1 MRHAQTGP
9 LMQTEADMAWTT
21 TLTETQNDGRQ
32 TLTFSISGHNTDDA
46 ANTKKVSFE
55 TLQGGGY
62 YRTFTSVTYNEFD
75 DITEL
80 LTQNLTDS
88 ASAANMTPEDECDV
102 VLDFS
107 ALTDDR
113 LWIDLRFLSSHQRPD
128 QSRVLRDGVD
138 ANSVG
143 STITHIIGTD
153 NDDHIIGSYQAET
166 IEAGDGDDYIAGG
179 GGDDILKGGDGDDV
193 ITPGNGN
200 DTIDG
205 GEGRDTLWMRWIHG
219 QENTV
224 GASLMAIATGGD
236 STADYYDEALAF
248 KALIDTYE
256 IDASTIGVWVR
267 MDADGTGTSGGYAF
281 SYLDLDLATPHDD
294 EGLQKKSF
302 INIENITL
310 TTPNVRDDDDTILHL
325 EVIFPSSLKRQRH
338 ENPLR
343 VQGLKI
349 MEDVD
354 KF

>member
-1 MRHAQTGP
+1 
-9 LMQTEADMAWTT
+9 MAWTT

-32 TLTFSISGHNTDDA
+32 TLTFSISEHNTDDA

-55 TLQGGGY
+55 TLQGSGY

-88 ASAANMTPEDECDV
+88 ASAANMTPEDEYDV

-179 GGDDILKGGDGDDV
+179 GGDDILKGGTGDDV
-193 ITPGNGN
+193 FILDLSDSGDDTVTDFGTGSDVIRIT
-200 DTIDG
+200 DDG
-205 GEGRDTLWMRWIHG
+205 S
-219 QENTV
+219 Q
-224 GASLMAIATGGD
+224 ASLSDFGIEVSDNGTD
-236 STADYYDEALAF
+236 TTLYYDS
-248 KALIDTYE
+248 D
-256 IDASTIGVWVR
+256 D
-267 MDADGTGTSGGYAF
+267 DGTAETLVMTLQNFTGWDES
-281 SYLDLDLATPHDD
+281 SHLD
-294 EGLQKKSF
+294 
-302 INIENITL
+302 II
-310 TTPNVRDDDDTILHL
+310 
-325 EVIFPSSLKRQRH
+325 
-338 ENPLR
+338 
-343 VQGLKI
+343 
-349 MEDVD
+349 
-354 KF
+354 

>member
-1 MRHAQTGP
+1 
-9 LMQTEADMAWTT
+9 MAWTT

-32 TLTFSISGHNTDDA
+32 TLTFSISGNNTDDA

-55 TLQGGGY
+55 TLQGSGY

-88 ASAANMTPEDECDV
+88 ASAANMTPEDEYDV

-179 GGDDILKGGDGDDV
+179 GGDDILEGMGGTLDNLKGGEGNDTASYASVSHGVTASLADATHNQGDAAGDIYASIENLLGSAHNDRLTGDGESNILDGNGGSDRLTGGTGDDV
-193 ITPGNGN
+193 FILDLSDSGD
-200 DTIDG
+200 DTVTDFGTGSNVIRIAGDG
-205 GEGRDTLWMRWIHG
+205 SQTSLSDFDIEVSDDGTDTTL
-219 QENTV
+219 
-224 GASLMAIATGGD
+224 
-236 STADYYDEALAF
+236 YYDS
-248 KALIDTYE
+248 D
-256 IDASTIGVWVR
+256 D
-267 MDADGTGTSGGYAF
+267 DGTAETLVMTLQNFTGWDES
-281 SYLDLDLATPHDD
+281 SHLD
-294 EGLQKKSF
+294 
-302 INIENITL
+302 I
-310 TTPNVRDDDDTILHL
+310 V
-325 EVIFPSSLKRQRH
+325 
-338 ENPLR
+338 
-343 VQGLKI
+343 
-349 MEDVD
+349 
-354 KF
+354 